1 MYGADAPPSKPKQG
15 VCIMPTTGVYSGND
29 IARENLCDFIDLDY
43 ESAVAELE
51 ANGADED
58 ELIDAMDCFETGQT
72 QLYGEWITDAEGKYT
87 PDPTGEYAMI
97 YNSNENTAQVVFSS
111 VVRYGRPASPCYPGQ
126 VDART
131 NDPVAPKERCY
142 WAYYALPE
150 WAMHKDE

>member
-29 IARENLCDFIDLDY
+29 IAWENLCDFIDLDY

-58 ELIDAMDCFETGQT
+58 ELIDAMDC
-72 QLYGEWITDAEGKYT
+72 YT
-87 PDPTGEYAMI
+87 PDPPGEYDMI
-97 YNSNENTAQVVFSS
+97 YNSNENTAQVVFSR